1 MKNTKTMSSKHNVR
15 NIFDWLNHITYLK
28 TPSSEF
34 EEEDWD
40 KFNSY
45 MVNRFISMDVNF
57 IELVNYVQITP
68 YENKEQLYN
77 IYKEFIPKKKM
88 FFKYLKSKHKSPP
101 PKLIETFKEYFEC
114 SLSEAESHIKMLK
127 PRDHKIIL
135 SHMGYDEKEIKNI
148 LK

>member
-1 MKNTKTMSSKHNVR
+1 MKNKISS
-15 NIFDWLNHITYLK
+15 IFDWLNHITYYK

-34 EEEDWD
+34 TEDDWG

-45 MVNRFISMDVNF
+45 MVNRFVSMDKNF
-57 IELVNYVQITP
+57 IELVNYVQTTP

-88 FFKYLKSKHKSPP
+88 FFKYLKSNHKPLP
-101 PKLIETFKEYFEC
+101 PKLLETFKKYFEC

>member
-1 MKNTKTMSSKHNVR
+1 M
-15 NIFDWLNHITYLK
+15 
-28 TPSSEF
+28 
-34 EEEDWD
+34 D
-40 KFNSY
+40 K
-45 MVNRFISMDVNF
+45 NF
-57 IELVNYVQITP
+57 IELVNYVQTTP

-88 FFKYLKSKHKSPP
+88 FFKYLKSNHKPLP
-101 PKLIETFKEYFEC
+101 PKLLETFKKYFEC

>member
-1 MKNTKTMSSKHNVR
+1 MSSKHNVK

-45 MVNRFISMDVNF
+45 MVNRFISMNKDFV
-57 IELVNYVQITP
+57 ELVNYVQITP
-68 YENKEQLYN
+68 YDNKEQLYN
-77 IYKEFIPKKKM
+77 IYKEYIPKKKM
-88 FFKYLKSKHKSPP
+88 FFKYLKTK
-101 PKLIETFKEYFEC
+101 FKAPSQNLVLAFTEYFEC
-114 SLSEAESHIKMLK
+114 SQSEAESHIKILK
-127 PRDHKIIL
+127 RKDHKEIL
-135 SHMGYDEKEIKNI
+135 SHMGYDEKEIKKL